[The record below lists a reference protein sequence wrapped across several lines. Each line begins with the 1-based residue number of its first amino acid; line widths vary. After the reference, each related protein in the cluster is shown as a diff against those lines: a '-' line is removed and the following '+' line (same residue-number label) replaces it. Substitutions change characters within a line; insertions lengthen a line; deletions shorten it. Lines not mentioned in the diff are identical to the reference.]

1 MGLPVQPVQAAA
13 ARASDKTHKPLTPN
27 SQPKHRHNFT
37 NLTGWCGFSHMA
49 CEAVGGLETSGP
61 DGNMEEEEEETVER
75 SQKKAANGRRQQK
88 QAANGVSA
96 VGGEDPPDRLH
107 V

>member
-1 MGLPVQPVQAAA
+1 
-13 ARASDKTHKPLTPN
+13 
-27 SQPKHRHNFT
+27 
-37 NLTGWCGFSHMA
+37 MA
-49 CEAVGGLETSGP
+49 YEAVGGLETSGP
-61 DGNMEEEEEETVER
+61 DGNMEEEETAER

-96 VGGEDPPDRLH
+96 VGGEDPPDRLRLH